1 MKYPR
6 YSIADRGYDIRLM
19 GGIHRQ
25 SRVFTLRGVPLGTF
39 LFTAVQLASVFLE
52 ILAHID
58 IGEFDVK
65 LICLA
70 TLR

>member
-1 MKYPR
+1 
-6 YSIADRGYDIRLM
+6 M